1 MKDIKITEELH
12 EMTVSELREYIS
24 DLYSFIQDVTAIR
37 DYRMRIGEP
46 RLLSAPVEVEFEEE
60 E

>member
-1 MKDIKITEELH
+1 MIEIKTTEELH

-24 DLYSFIQDVTAIR
+24 DLYSFIQDVTVIR

-46 RLLSAPVEVEFEEE
+46 RLLVAPVEVEFEEE

>member
-1 MKDIKITEELH
+1 MLDIKTTETMH

-37 DYRMRIGEP
+37 EYRARIGEP
-46 RLLSAPVEVEFEEE
+46 RLLTAPVEVEFEEE